1 MAVKLADNIKKERE
15 WAIFR
20 DLDVCDK
27 LEKQR
32 KTAFRYFQLERS
44 TTLRRELAEN
54 NFDATTT
61 TTKNVIKNVSS
72 SSNFRED
79 AAGKLVRYRLIVFV
93 INLVGYSWF
102 LIVFEGI

>member
-79 AAGKLVRYRLIVFV
+79 AAGKLVRY
-93 INLVGYSWF
+93 
-102 LIVFEGI
+102 